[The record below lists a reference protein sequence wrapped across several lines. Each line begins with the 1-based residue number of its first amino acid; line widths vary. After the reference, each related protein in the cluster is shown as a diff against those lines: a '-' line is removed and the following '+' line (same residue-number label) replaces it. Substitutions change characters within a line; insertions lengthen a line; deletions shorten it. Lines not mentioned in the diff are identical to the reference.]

1 LPQELPAG
9 TTVRRPGISPG
20 GSIRLRKAHI
30 IILLK
35 ELFDISLFNE
45 IYREASMSRALVLI
59 WYSLVFNKQVAF
71 RGNPS
76 SNSSFLA
83 RQIWRS
89 LKLANASG

>member
-1 LPQELPAG
+1 MPK
-9 TTVRRPGISPG
+9 TVDLGDTE
-20 GSIRLRKAHI
+20 RKPLI
-30 IILLK
+30 NYIILLK
-35 ELFDISLFNE
+35 ELFDISLYNE
-45 IYREASMSRALVLI
+45 IYQEASMSRALVLI
-59 WYSLVFNKQVAF
+59 WYYLVFNKHAAC